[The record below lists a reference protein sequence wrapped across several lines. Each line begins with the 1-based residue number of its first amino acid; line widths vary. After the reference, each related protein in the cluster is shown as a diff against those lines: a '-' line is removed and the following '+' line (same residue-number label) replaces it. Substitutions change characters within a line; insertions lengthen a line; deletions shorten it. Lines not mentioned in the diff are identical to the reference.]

1 MRCNDH
7 KFTVDVLPVEC
18 CASVVTRTGTGVA
31 FAGRQ
36 GEHTGLIYI
45 AAMAAHNV
53 PEGATI
59 SMVRTCACPR
69 SHLFAA

>member
-1 MRCNDH
+1 MANVSDLCGGR
-7 KFTVDVLPVEC
+7 
-18 CASVVTRTGTGVA
+18 ASVGACTGTGVA

-59 SMVRTCACPR
+59 SMVRVRSCPPCGQR
-69 SHLFAA
+69 LPVEL